1 MICEKLLNFAAIKEK
16 TIRPINNSNKHRRI
30 MAEAEDNIQQTAIPT
45 RKPRITLRVGQ
56 GSLSFSTAEG
66 RNNSE
71 VCYEAYDMN
80 GSISQAANLREAFKR
95 STMLGETTPDDRA
108 LVAVDTPVMVVP
120 VEEFSAE
127 QVTTLYHHTFSGGLD
142 GQSVMWSV
150 IPQLNAVAVFTVNKD
165 LKMVIDDHFDD
176 VKWSHVCIP
185 VWTHLY
191 HRSFTGTHR
200 KMYAF
205 FHERRV
211 DLLSFQQNRFRFVNS
226 FDANH
231 RADVVYFILN
241 VWKNLGLD
249 QRHDDIFLCGDIP
262 ERDQLQSELH
272 QYVQNVYAINP
283 TADFNRS
290 AASKV
295 EGMPYDLVALYS
307 KG

>member
-1 MICEKLLNFAAIKEK
+1 
-16 TIRPINNSNKHRRI
+16 
-30 MAEAEDNIQQTAIPT
+30 MAEAENNIGQAATPMH
-45 RKPRITLRVGQ
+45 KPRLTLRVGQ
-56 GSLSFSTAEG
+56 GTLSFSMARG
-66 RNNSE
+66 RNNSA
-71 VCYEAYDMN
+71 VSYEAYDVN
-80 GSISQAANLREAFKR
+80 GSISQAANLREAFKN
-95 STMLGETTPDDRA
+95 SPMLGNTQADDRA

-127 QVTTLYHHTFSGGLD
+127 QVPTLYRHTFSNVPD
-142 GQSVMWSV
+142 AQMVMWSV

-165 LKMVIDDHFDD
+165 LKMVVDDHFDD

-185 VWTHLY
+185 VWTHL
-191 HRSFTGTHR
+191 HRRSFTGTHR
-200 KMYAF
+200 KVYAF

-226 FDANH
+226 FDASH

-241 VWKNLGLD
+241 VWKNLGFD
-249 QRHDDIFLCGDIP
+249 QRRDDIFMCGDIP

-272 QYVQNVYAINP
+272 QYVQNVYVINP

-295 EGMPYDLVALYS
+295 EGIPYDLAALYS